1 MQELNAAKPIVQN
14 PKVLETLSILFKL
27 RLYQLNVALNM
38 SACTTFVRVG
48 RSAIEYT
55 RVGEYSRTPSTTI
68 IANVFYGRS
77 VNWSSVI
84 RWQLEW

>member
-38 SACTTFVRVG
+38 SACTTFVRAG

-55 RVGEYSRTPSTTI
+55 RVGEYSVDCHSMAVGMI
-68 IANVFYGRS
+68 KWKNV
-77 VNWSSVI
+77 V
-84 RWQLEW
+84 